1 MMKKHLPKVLRNY
14 LDYLS
19 TIQERSNSTVEGY
32 RLDLIMLFK
41 FLKNKDNT
49 DNNIEISDIDED
61 FIRNI
66 KLEDLYS
73 FMAFTKNNKNNNAFT
88 RARKVAS
95 IKSFFKYCQSKIK
108 ILDENI
114 SLDLETP
121 KLPKKQVAYLSLE
134 QSEKLLKSI
143 TGRNKERDFCIIT
156 LFLNCGLRLN
166 ELCNIKLEDIREDIL
181 VVRGKG
187 DKDRTIYL
195 NESCIVAI
203 KEYMLKRRNVNNT
216 YLFISERGK
225 QICKRSIQIIVKN
238 NIIAAGLNPN
248 KYSTHKLRHTS
259 ATLLYKYGKVDIRSL
274 QKILGHENISTTTI
288 YTHVDDEDIRNAIRS
303 NPLNKKNIF

>member
-1 MMKKHLPKVLRNY
+1 MNQDIPKILKNY
-14 LDYLS
+14 LEYLS
-19 TIQERSNSTVEGY
+19 TIQERSSSTVDGY
-32 RLDLIMLFK
+32 KLDLIMMFN
-41 FLKNKDNT
+41 FLKNNAHVD
-49 DNNIEISDIDED
+49 ISDIDKE

-66 KLEDLYS
+66 ELEDLYS
-73 FMAFTKNNKNNNAFT
+73 FMAFTKNVKNNNAFT

-134 QSEKLLKSI
+134 ESKKLLKSI

-156 LFLNCGLRLN
+156 LLLNCGLRLN
-166 ELCNIKLEDIREDIL
+166 ELCNIKLEDIRDDIL

-187 DKDRTIYL
+187 NKDRTIYL
-195 NESCIVAI
+195 NESCINAI
-203 KEYMLKRRNVNNT
+203 KEYLNIRNNVNIT
-216 YLFISERGK
+216 YLFISERGR
-225 QICKRSIQIIVKN
+225 QICKRGVQIIVKN
-238 NIIAAGLNPN
+238 NIIAAGLDPN

-274 QKILGHENISTTTI
+274 QKILGHENIMATTI

-303 NPLNKKNIF
+303 NPLNK

>member
-1 MMKKHLPKVLRNY
+1 MNQDIPKILKNY
-14 LDYLS
+14 LEYLS
-19 TIQERSNSTVEGY
+19 TIQERSSSTVDGY
-32 RLDLIMLFK
+32 KLDLIMMFN
-41 FLKNKDNT
+41 FLKNNAHVD
-49 DNNIEISDIDED
+49 ISDIDKE

-66 KLEDLYS
+66 ELEDLYS
-73 FMAFTKNNKNNNAFT
+73 FMAFTKNVKNNNAFT

-134 QSEKLLKSI
+134 ESKKLLKSI

-156 LFLNCGLRLN
+156 LLLNCGLRLN
-166 ELCNIKLEDIREDIL
+166 ELCNIKLEDIRDDIL

-187 DKDRTIYL
+187 NKDRTIYL
-195 NESCIVAI
+195 NESCINAI
-203 KEYMLKRRNVNNT
+203 KEYLNIRNNVNIT
-216 YLFISERGK
+216 YLFISERGR
-225 QICKRSIQIIVKN
+225 QICKRGVQIIVKN
-238 NIIAAGLNPN
+238 NIIAAGLDPN

-274 QKILGHENISTTTI
+274 QKILGHENIMATTI

-303 NPLNKKNIF
+303 NPLNE

>member
-1 MMKKHLPKVLRNY
+1 MNQDIPKILKNY
-14 LDYLS
+14 LEYLS
-19 TIQERSNSTVEGY
+19 TIQERSSSTVDGY
-32 RLDLIMLFK
+32 KLDLIMMFN
-41 FLKNKDNT
+41 FLKNNAHVD
-49 DNNIEISDIDED
+49 ISDIDKE

-73 FMAFTKNNKNNNAFT
+73 FMAFTKNVKNNNAFT

-134 QSEKLLKSI
+134 ESKKLLKSI

-156 LFLNCGLRLN
+156 LLLNCGLRLN
-166 ELCNIKLEDIREDIL
+166 ELCNIKLEDIRDDIL

-187 DKDRTIYL
+187 NKDRTIYL
-195 NESCIVAI
+195 NESCINAI
-203 KEYMLKRRNVNNT
+203 KEYLNIRNNVNIT
-216 YLFISERGK
+216 YLFISERGR
-225 QICKRSIQIIVKN
+225 QICKRGVQIIVKN
-238 NIIAAGLNPN
+238 NIIAAGLDPN

-274 QKILGHENISTTTI
+274 QKILGHENIMATTI

-303 NPLNKKNIF
+303 NPLNE